1 MTPPS
6 GASAEP
12 APPPHTLDLLDEG
25 VFLVGPKNRIVWI
38 NRALQHSLGVDRDAL
53 IGSDA
58 GEFVNRFILPRI
70 VEEECRETIS
80 ASLRD
85 RAELPALACIIR
97 TPEGRDRQIRYSSRV
112 GSDGMQLVCLR
123 DRRSDGEQ
131 DMLATI
137 LSYLPETV
145 NILDRD
151 LRYVHVDKEFAHNL
165 GREPHEMV
173 GKTWEELGFSLEGA
187 GPYFEKVRE
196 VFATGRQVRGEVRH
210 AVIQD
215 VGYSEYIS
223 VPIPGPSGRVE
234 RVLTVSRDITDRKR
248 AERRMAHER
257 ELLQTI
263 IDAIPVMITIYDPN
277 LKTFRL
283 NRALRETLGWTEE
296 DAGGGDLMALCY
308 PDPEYREMV
317 GRFMRSIEPGWRD
330 FVLRAKDGSFVESS
344 WANIR
349 LSDDTRVGIGI
360 DIRERKAGE
369 RALRES
375 EEWFRGIYER
385 AGIGIALVGL
395 DGYIIDSNP
404 AFKEMLGYGPD
415 ELSRIHF
422 AEITYP
428 DDRAEDMALAASL
441 IAGEIESYRLE
452 KRYVRGDGQIL
463 WGMLTVSLVR
473 NTEGGPQ
480 FLIGMIE
487 NITERKRIEDA
498 LRESEERYRSLVEL
512 MPDAVVVHQDGII
525 VYVNPAGVRIV
536 GGTSP
541 EDFVG
546 RLLDLFVSPGYRDLV
561 AEQIRRMQQEGA
573 VTPLF
578 EQELQTLDGRTIWV
592 DITATPIYYQ
602 GRPSIMVVFRDIT
615 ERKQAQEALILAKD
629 YNRALIEASIDP
641 LATIDVEGRITDVNT
656 ATEKVT
662 GYTRDELIGTKFAGY
677 ATDPDRAR
685 AGARKAFVDGELR
698 DYPMEI
704 RHRDGRR
711 TPALFNASVYRDGQG
726 RVAGVFAAAR
736 DITERKQA
744 EAALRERTEELTRV
758 NRELDEAHRE
768 ANLYLDILTHDV
780 RNANNV
786 STMYADLLLDLLEGD
801 PKMYAQKLHDS
812 IWRSTEILKN
822 VATIRRIHQE
832 SAGLSPVDLDAVI
845 QEEIGNFPA
854 ASIRYDGRPVEVSA
868 DGLLAMVFTNLI
880 GNAVKFGGPDVE
892 ITIRVEERNGEV
904 LVSVEDTGPGIPDE
918 VKRLLFRRFERGLG
932 HGRGEGLGLYIVRKL
947 VERYGG
953 RVRVE
958 DRVPGHPEEG
968 AAFVFTLMKAGEA
981 KPAHG
986 REYVNP
992 SARENDPAT
1001 KPDTECRYLRSI
1013 VEFAEDAI
1021 LVVGDAGDI
1030 IDANPAACTRLGYT
1044 REELLQR
1051 SVFEICAVG
1060 EAGREFWQ
1068 GFLKKGRLSGEHEIE
1083 RKDGTTFR
1091 TECSAVAN
1099 VAPGIH
1105 VFTIRPVTRET
1116 RVEETL
1122 QFERDQLLSI
1132 FDGLEEIVYVTD
1144 PATDEIL
1151 YANPFFTKA
1160 LGRDVVGGVCYREF
1174 QGRDAPCPFCTNEI
1188 ILRQKPE
1195 PCRWEYYNPTLDIH
1209 LDIVDRIIRWPDGR
1223 DVRLEVAID
1232 ITERKRAELALQES
1246 EEQFRA
1252 LLDAMPDDTTLID
1265 REGTI
1270 LALNEAMA
1278 ARFGRNADDLRG
1290 RCVYDFLPP
1299 DTAAARR
1306 KRVDEAFSSARP
1318 LRVTEKHQGRIFDT
1332 ILFPIQGADGQVRRL
1347 AVISTDVTA
1356 RKEIEE
1362 IRRESEERFRSI
1374 FEEAGIG
1381 IVLQDLDWRIM
1392 RTNPAF
1398 RRMVGCG
1405 EDELVGRS
1413 VAEITHPDDV
1423 EMNRALFYEMVT
1435 GRRNRFQLEKRYIGK
1450 DDRFGW
1456 VRLTSTLLR
1465 DAKGVPRFAV
1475 SMVEDI
1481 SDRKMVETLRSE
1493 AINRIEQNIEQFAIL
1508 ADHVRQPLQVLL
1520 ARADL
1525 MDDEEA
1531 AEKVREQV
1539 RRIDG
1544 IVKQLDRGWIESR
1557 KVREFLQRHE
1567 MM

>member
-1 MTPPS
+1 MTPLP
-6 GASAEP
+6 GASARPGP
-12 APPPHTLDLLDEG
+12 APHILDLLDEG
-25 VFLVGPKNRIVWI
+25 VFLVGPENRIVWI

-53 IGSDA
+53 FGSDA
-58 GEFVNRFILPRI
+58 GEFVNGFLLPRI
-70 VEEECRETIS
+70 VEKECREAIS

-85 RAELPALACIIR
+85 RAELPALDCTIR
-97 TPEGRDRQIRYSSRV
+97 TPGGRDRQIRYSSRV
-112 GSDGMQLVCLR
+112 GSDGMQLVRLQ
-123 DRRSDGEQ
+123 DRRPDGEQ
-131 DMLATI
+131 EMLETI

-145 NILDRD
+145 NILDSD
-151 LRYVHVDKEFAHNL
+151 LRYVHVDREFARNL

-248 AERRMAHER
+248 AERRMAHEH

-277 LKTFRL
+277 LKTFRF

-296 DAGGGDLMALCY
+296 DARGGGLMALCY

-317 GRFMRSIEPGWRD
+317 GRFMQSLEPGWRD

-395 DGYIIDSNP
+395 DGRIIDSNP
-404 AFKEMLGYGPD
+404 AFQEMLGYGPD

-428 DDRAEDMALAASL
+428 ADLAEDMALAASL

-452 KRYVRGDGQIL
+452 KRYVRRDGRIL
-463 WGMLTVSLVR
+463 WGMLTTSLVR
-473 NTEGGPQ
+473 DAEGGPQ

-487 NITERKRIEDA
+487 KITERKE
-498 LRESEERYRSLVEL
+498 
-512 MPDAVVVHQDGII
+512 
-525 VYVNPAGVRIV
+525 
-536 GGTSP
+536 
-541 EDFVG
+541 
-546 RLLDLFVSPGYRDLV
+546 
-561 AEQIRRMQQEGA
+561 
-573 VTPLF
+573 
-578 EQELQTLDGRTIWV
+578 
-592 DITATPIYYQ
+592 
-602 GRPSIMVVFRDIT
+602 
-615 ERKQAQEALILAKD
+615 
-629 YNRALIEASIDP
+629 
-641 LATIDVEGRITDVNT
+641 
-656 ATEKVT
+656 
-662 GYTRDELIGTKFAGY
+662 
-677 ATDPDRAR
+677 
-685 AGARKAFVDGELR
+685 
-698 DYPMEI
+698 
-704 RHRDGRR
+704 
-711 TPALFNASVYRDGQG
+711 
-726 RVAGVFAAAR
+726 
-736 DITERKQA
+736 A
-744 EAALRERTEELTRV
+744 EAALQERTEELTRV

-786 STMYADLLLDLLEGD
+786 STMYAGLLLDLLEGD
-801 PKMYAQKLHDS
+801 LKMYAQKLHDS

-822 VATIRRIHQE
+822 VATIRRIHLE

-845 QEEIGNFPA
+845 QEEIGNFPG
-854 ASIRYDGRPVEVSA
+854 ASIRYVGLPVEVSA
-868 DGLLAMVFTNLI
+868 DGLLPMVFTNLI

-892 ITIRVEERNGEV
+892 ITIRVEERDDEV

-958 DRVPGHPEEG
+958 DRVPGTTEAG

-986 REYVNP
+986 REYVSP
-992 SARENDPAT
+992 SAGEKDPAT
-1001 KPDTECRYLRSI
+1001 RPDTECRYFRSI
-1013 VEFAEDAI
+1013 VESAEDAI
-1021 LVVGDAGDI
+1021 LVTGDAGDM
-1030 IDANPAACTRLGYT
+1030 IDANPAACTQLGYT

-1051 SVFEICAVG
+1051 SVFEICVDW

-1105 VFTIRPVTRET
+1105 LFTIRPVTET
-1116 RVEETL
+1116 QMEETL

-1160 LGRDVVGGVCYREF
+1160 LGKDVVGGVCYREF

-1195 PCRWEYYNPTLDIH
+1195 PCRWEYYNPTLDTH

-1246 EEQFRA
+1246 EE
-1252 LLDAMPDDTTLID
+1252 
-1265 REGTI
+1265 
-1270 LALNEAMA
+1270 
-1278 ARFGRNADDLRG
+1278 
-1290 RCVYDFLPP
+1290 
-1299 DTAAARR
+1299 
-1306 KRVDEAFSSARP
+1306 
-1318 LRVTEKHQGRIFDT
+1318 
-1332 ILFPIQGADGQVRRL
+1332 
-1347 AVISTDVTA
+1347 
-1356 RKEIEE
+1356 
-1362 IRRESEERFRSI
+1362 RFRSI

-1381 IVLQDLDWRIM
+1381 IVLLDLDWRIM

-1435 GRRNRFQLEKRYIGK
+1435 GRRSRFQLEKRYIGK

-1481 SDRKMVETLRSE
+1481 SDRKMVEALRSE
-1493 AINRIEQNIEQFAIL
+1493 AVNRIERNIEQFAVL

-1525 MDDEEA
+1525 MDDEET

-1539 RRIDG
+1539 QRIDG
-1544 IVKQLDRGWIESR
+1544 YIKDLDRGWIESR
-1557 KVREFLQRHE
+1557 KVREFLRRHE
-1567 MM
+1567 MT

>member
-1 MTPPS
+1 MTPLP
-6 GASAEP
+6 GASARPGP
-12 APPPHTLDLLDEG
+12 APHILDLLDEG
-25 VFLVGPKNRIVWI
+25 VFLVGPENRIVWI

-53 IGSDA
+53 FGSDA
-58 GEFVNRFILPRI
+58 GEFVNGFLLPRI
-70 VEEECRETIS
+70 VEKECREAIS

-85 RAELPALACIIR
+85 RAELPALDCTIR
-97 TPEGRDRQIRYSSRV
+97 TPGGRDRQIRYSSRV
-112 GSDGMQLVCLR
+112 GSDGMQLVRLQ
-123 DRRSDGEQ
+123 DRRPDGEQ
-131 DMLATI
+131 EMLETI

-145 NILDRD
+145 NILDSD
-151 LRYVHVDKEFAHNL
+151 LRYVHVDREFARNL

-248 AERRMAHER
+248 AERRMAHEH

-277 LKTFRL
+277 LKTFRF

-296 DAGGGDLMALCY
+296 DARGGDLMALCY

-317 GRFMRSIEPGWRD
+317 GRFMQSLEPGWRD

-395 DGYIIDSNP
+395 DGRIIDSNP
-404 AFKEMLGYGPD
+404 AFQEMLGYGPD

-428 DDRAEDMALAASL
+428 ADLAEDMALAASL

-452 KRYVRGDGQIL
+452 KRYVRRDGRIL
-463 WGMLTVSLVR
+463 WGMLTTSLVR
-473 NTEGGPQ
+473 DAEGGPQ

-487 NITERKRIEDA
+487 KITERKE
-498 LRESEERYRSLVEL
+498 
-512 MPDAVVVHQDGII
+512 
-525 VYVNPAGVRIV
+525 
-536 GGTSP
+536 
-541 EDFVG
+541 
-546 RLLDLFVSPGYRDLV
+546 
-561 AEQIRRMQQEGA
+561 
-573 VTPLF
+573 
-578 EQELQTLDGRTIWV
+578 
-592 DITATPIYYQ
+592 
-602 GRPSIMVVFRDIT
+602 
-615 ERKQAQEALILAKD
+615 
-629 YNRALIEASIDP
+629 
-641 LATIDVEGRITDVNT
+641 
-656 ATEKVT
+656 
-662 GYTRDELIGTKFAGY
+662 
-677 ATDPDRAR
+677 
-685 AGARKAFVDGELR
+685 
-698 DYPMEI
+698 
-704 RHRDGRR
+704 
-711 TPALFNASVYRDGQG
+711 
-726 RVAGVFAAAR
+726 
-736 DITERKQA
+736 A
-744 EAALRERTEELTRV
+744 EAALQERTEELTRV

-786 STMYADLLLDLLEGD
+786 STMYAGLLLDLLEGD
-801 PKMYAQKLHDS
+801 LKMYAQKLHDS

-822 VATIRRIHQE
+822 VATIRRIHLE

-854 ASIRYDGRPVEVSA
+854 ASIRYEGRPVEVSA
-868 DGLLAMVFTNLI
+868 DGLLPMVFTNLI

-892 ITIRVEERNGEV
+892 ITIRVEERDDEV

-958 DRVPGHPEEG
+958 DRVPGTTEAG

-986 REYVNP
+986 REYVSP
-992 SARENDPAT
+992 SAGEKDPAT
-1001 KPDTECRYLRSI
+1001 RPDTECRYFRSI
-1013 VEFAEDAI
+1013 VESAEDAI
-1021 LVVGDAGDI
+1021 LVTGDAGDM
-1030 IDANPAACTRLGYT
+1030 IDANPAACTQLGYT

-1051 SVFEICAVG
+1051 SVFEICVDW

-1105 VFTIRPVTRET
+1105 LFTIRPVTET
-1116 RVEETL
+1116 QMEETL

-1160 LGRDVVGGVCYREF
+1160 LGKDVVGGVCYREF

-1195 PCRWEYYNPTLDIH
+1195 PCRWEYYNPTLDTH

-1246 EEQFRA
+1246 EE
-1252 LLDAMPDDTTLID
+1252 
-1265 REGTI
+1265 
-1270 LALNEAMA
+1270 
-1278 ARFGRNADDLRG
+1278 
-1290 RCVYDFLPP
+1290 
-1299 DTAAARR
+1299 
-1306 KRVDEAFSSARP
+1306 
-1318 LRVTEKHQGRIFDT
+1318 
-1332 ILFPIQGADGQVRRL
+1332 
-1347 AVISTDVTA
+1347 
-1356 RKEIEE
+1356 
-1362 IRRESEERFRSI
+1362 RFRSI

-1381 IVLQDLDWRIM
+1381 IVLLDLDWRIM

-1435 GRRNRFQLEKRYIGK
+1435 GRRSRFQLEKRYIGK

-1481 SDRKMVETLRSE
+1481 SDRKMVEALRSE
-1493 AINRIEQNIEQFAIL
+1493 AVNRIERNIEQFAVL

-1525 MDDEEA
+1525 MDDEET

-1539 RRIDG
+1539 QRIDG
-1544 IVKQLDRGWIESR
+1544 YIKDLDRGWIESR
-1557 KVREFLQRHE
+1557 KVREFLRRHE
-1567 MM
+1567 MT